1 MTPTMITTAVWILSL
16 SFCILLIL
24 RFPVA
29 LVLAMSSLFTYL
41 YMTMANPFEDKLINV
56 VQQMLQGTN
65 IFSLLAIPF
74 FILAGQIL
82 GAGGLANRIVNF
94 ANLFF
99 GRLPGGLSIVNSVAC
114 MLFGNLS
121 GSAIA
126 DTSAVGSVMIPIMK
140 QKGYTPEYAVGV
152 TISSAI
158 QGVVVPPSHNLVLY
172 SIAAVGTLSGIR
184 MSVMSNDPAHVM
196 LSSDPYVTNAI
207 AQGITAKPMALSI
220 TDLFLAGILPG
231 FLLLA
236 TLITV
241 GLIISIRNKYPKGD
255 PVIAREIPMTI
266 FHGLLSL
273 SPAMIILGSIV
284 FGWATATEA
293 GALAVVYSFFLAT
306 VVYRELTIKKMWPV
320 LVRTFRTVLMVFFLI
335 GASASFGYV
344 MSELHLP
351 ELITKWVLSISNSP
365 IVILMLINVL
375 LLILGGPMDMAPMI
389 LILTP
394 ILLPVCMNLDMNTS
408 LPGVQGMHPIQFGL
422 VLIFNAGM
430 GLLTPPVGTVLFV
443 GCAIGKVSVNA
454 GTKAMMPFFIAM
466 IVALLLITY
475 IPSISMWLP
484 TEFPKWFP
492 VVALN

>member
-1 MTPTMITTAVWILSL
+1 M
-16 SFCILLIL
+16 
-24 RFPVA
+24 
-29 LVLAMSSLFTYL
+29 LA
-41 YMTMANPFEDKLINV
+41 
-56 VQQMLQGTN
+56 
-65 IFSLLAIPF
+65 
-74 FILAGQIL
+74 
-82 GAGGLANRIVNF
+82 
-94 ANLFF
+94 
-99 GRLPGGLSIVNSVAC
+99 
-114 MLFGNLS
+114 
-121 GSAIA
+121 
-126 DTSAVGSVMIPIMK
+126 
-140 QKGYTPEYAVGV
+140 
-152 TISSAI
+152 
-158 QGVVVPPSHNLVLY
+158 
-172 SIAAVGTLSGIR
+172 
-184 MSVMSNDPAHVM
+184 
-196 LSSDPYVTNAI
+196 SDPLVTSAI

-241 GLIISIRNKYPKGD
+241 GLIISISKKYPKGD
-255 PVIAREIPMTI
+255 PVVKREIPMTV

-273 SPAMIILGSIV
+273 TPALIILGSII

-293 GALAVVYSFFLAT
+293 GAIAVIYSFFLAT
-306 VVYRELTIKKMWPV
+306 TVYRELTLKGMWPV

-344 MSELHLP
+344 MSELRLP

-365 IVILMLINVL
+365 IVILLLINIL

-394 ILLPVCMNLDMNTS
+394 ILLPVCMGLDMNSS

-422 VLIFNAGM
+422 ILIFNAGM

-475 IPSISMWLP
+475 VPSISMWLP
-484 TEFPKWFP
+484 VEFPKWFP
-492 VVALN
+492 STAIH